1 MSTEINHG
9 NFLPDFHSTPLWDF
23 DTDSNSGK
31 RIFAEKRS
39 KNLVIKELFME
50 TNHPET
56 YDGRQDHIPSLKTP
70 EIESFTNVYEGKD
83 YTIDFTVPE
92 FTAVCPKTGLPDFG
106 VIFISYIPTGR
117 CIELKSF
124 KEYILSYRNVGIF
137 HEFLVNKI
145 MEDLIAAID
154 PKYLKVIGD
163 YNPRGGIKTVVT
175 REYSKT

>member
-1 MSTEINHG
+1 MDNHSKP
-9 NFLPDFHSTPLWDF
+9 LLDFAID
-23 DTDSNSGK
+23 SGK
-31 RIFAEKRS
+31 RIFTITRS
-39 KNLVIKELFME
+39 KNLVIKELSMK
-50 TNHPET
+50 TNHPEI
-56 YDGRQDHIPSLKTP
+56 YDGRQDHIPSLQTP

-106 VIFISYIPTGR
+106 VILVSYIPNKR

-145 MEDLIAAID
+145 LEDLIKSVD

-163 YNPRGGIKTVVT
+163 YNARGGIKTIVT
-175 REYSKT
+175 REYIRP

>member
-1 MSTEINHG
+1 ME
-9 NFLPDFHSTPLWDF
+9 
-23 DTDSNSGK
+23 
-31 RIFAEKRS
+31 RS
-39 KNLVIKELFME
+39 KSLVIKELFME
-50 TNHPET
+50 TTHPET
-56 YDGRQDHIPSLKTP
+56 YDGRQDHIPGLKTP

-106 VIFISYIPTGR
+106 VIYVSYIPTKR

-145 MEDLIAAID
+145 MEDLIQAVE

-163 YNPRGGIKTVVT
+163 YNARGGIKTIVT
-175 REYSKT
+175 REYSKA